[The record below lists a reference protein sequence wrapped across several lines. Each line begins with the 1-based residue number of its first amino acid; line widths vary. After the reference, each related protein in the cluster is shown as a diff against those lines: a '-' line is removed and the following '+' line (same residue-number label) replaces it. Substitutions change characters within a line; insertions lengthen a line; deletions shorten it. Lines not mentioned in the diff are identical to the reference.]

1 MKKLLTV
8 LGARPQFVKAGVVS
22 SAIAQTSGL
31 SEILVHTG
39 QHYDTNMSD
48 IFFREFGLPAPGH
61 HLGIGS
67 GSHGEQTGR
76 MLIELEKVV
85 DDEAPD
91 GLMVYGD
98 TNSTLAGALVAAKLT
113 MPLIHVE
120 AGLRS
125 FNRAMPE
132 EINRVVTD
140 AVSTLLLAPTQ
151 VAADHLTREGVS
163 AEKVLVTGDVMF
175 DAVLRA
181 KATAIPPDISGPYL
195 LATVHRAENTDDPER
210 LAWILDVLA
219 QLAKDMPVVLPL
231 HPRTR
236 AALASLNLETRASAL
251 TLIEP
256 VGYSE
261 MIGLISGSQAV
272 LTDSGG
278 LQKEAF
284 FLDKPVHVFRGETE
298 WTELIESGWAQLL
311 PPGSD
316 AVAAVAAILNRGSEK
331 GRPCDAYGDGRA
343 APKVAGAVLQH
354 LADA

>member
-8 LGARPQFVKAGVVS
+8 LGARPQFVKAGAVS
-22 SAIAQTSGL
+22 AAIAEVSGL
-31 SEILVHTG
+31 EELLVHTG
-39 QHYDTNMSD
+39 QHYDDNMSD
-48 IFFREFGLPAPGH
+48 VFFREFGLPAPAH

-85 DDEAPD
+85 DAEKPD

-113 MPLIHVE
+113 LPLIHVE

-140 AVSTLLLAPTQ
+140 AVSTLLLPPTQ
-151 VAADHLTREGVS
+151 VAADHLQREGVPP
-163 AEKVLVTGDVMF
+163 EKVIVTGDVMY

-181 KATAIPPDISGPYL
+181 RKSATPPDIGEPYL

-210 LAWILDVLA
+210 LAWILDVMTRLA
-219 QLAKDMPVVLPL
+219 EDITVVLPL

-236 AALASLNLETRASAL
+236 AAIARANLEDRASAL
-251 TLIEP
+251 KLIEP

-261 MIGLISGSQAV
+261 MIGLIGGAQAV
-272 LTDSGG
+272 MTDSGG

-284 FLDKPVHVFRGETE
+284 FLGKPVHVFRGETE
-298 WTELIESGWAQLL
+298 WVELIDTGWAQLL
-311 PPGSD
+311 PPGGN
-316 AVAAVAAILNRGSEK
+316 AMAAADSIRHRGSEA
-331 GRPCDAYGDGRA
+331 GRPCNAYGDGTA
-343 APKVAGAVLQH
+343 AVKVVDAVLRH
-354 LADA
+354 LEKA